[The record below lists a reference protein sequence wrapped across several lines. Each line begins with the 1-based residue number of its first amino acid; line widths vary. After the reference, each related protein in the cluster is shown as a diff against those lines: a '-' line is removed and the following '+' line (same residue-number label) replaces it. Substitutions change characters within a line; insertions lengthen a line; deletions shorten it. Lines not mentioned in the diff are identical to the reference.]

1 MGVMIEESWAIAI
14 LLAYLAGS
22 VPFGVLI
29 AKSKGVNIREEGSKN
44 IGATNVG
51 RVLGKKYGLICFLL
65 DVLKGALPVFLFGL
79 YAKHFGQ
86 DINEIS
92 TKAMLVWICVAL
104 AALLG
109 HMYSPWLK
117 FGGGKGVAT
126 TFGGM
131 VAMWPLLT
139 VPVLVAFVAWMITA
153 KCSKI
158 VSLASLVAALALFG
172 DTVLKVMFESTIEH
186 NGDGVLETPFEY
198 RQDSAWRRTYA
209 WFYFRNF
216 NAQAMTSLGGMLLM
230 LQRS

>member
-1 MGVMIEESWAIAI
+1 MGVMIEESWATAI

-65 DVLKGALPVFLFGL
+65 DVLKGALPVFLFGM

-92 TKAMLVWICVAL
+92 TNAMLVWICVAL
-104 AALLG
+104 AALFG

-153 KCSKI
+153 KFSKI

-172 DTVLKVMFESTIEH
+172 DTVLKVMFESTIAH
-186 NGDGVLETPFEY
+186 AWPLLAVTGVITGMVFWKHRSNIGRILRGEEPTLGSTSETSTHK
-198 RQDSAWRRTYA
+198 Q
-209 WFYFRNF
+209 
-216 NAQAMTSLGGMLLM
+216 
-230 LQRS
+230 

>member
-86 DINEIS
+86 E
-92 TKAMLVWICVAL
+92 
-104 AALLG
+104 
-109 HMYSPWLK
+109 
-117 FGGGKGVAT
+117 T
-126 TFGGM
+126 TR
-131 VAMWPLLT
+131 L
-139 VPVLVAFVAWMITA
+139 
-153 KCSKI
+153 
-158 VSLASLVAALALFG
+158 
-172 DTVLKVMFESTIEH
+172 
-186 NGDGVLETPFEY
+186 
-198 RQDSAWRRTYA
+198 
-209 WFYFRNF
+209 
-216 NAQAMTSLGGMLLM
+216 
-230 LQRS
+230 